1 MKCSQK
7 LCNRYKNLNSFG
19 NCEVCEEVMKETKKK
34 YEKVKDNKVRVEVDV
49 KHMIS
54 MQRKLLN
61 VEKVDPLEVSY
72 LVLAGIINI
81 LAQHDRIEE
90 IDEKLKDV

>member
-1 MKCSQK
+1 
-7 LCNRYKNLNSFG
+7 
-19 NCEVCEEVMKETKKK
+19 
-34 YEKVKDNKVRVEVDV
+34 V

-90 IDEKLKDV
+90 IDEKLKDVQFEMMTSLNRLELLEN